1 MEMKRGNQSNIWER
15 RTDVDRQVFR
25 KREGT
30 KEGLERE
37 GITGNYLDQKA
48 SPGIKLLNTLF
59 CV

>member
-37 GITGNYLDQKA
+37 GITGITWIKRHRQVSNY
-48 SPGIKLLNTLF
+48 
-59 CV
+59 